1 MFTLLASLAV
11 AGIIVGAAA
20 LEAAPAEIAVPIGLV
35 IAVALI
41 TAERHLARKAAR

>member
-11 AGIIVGAAA
+11 AGIIVGTAA
-20 LEAAPAEIAVPIGLV
+20 LEAAPTEIAVPTGLA

-41 TAERHLARKAAR
+41 ATERHLARKATR

>member
-20 LEAAPAEIAVPIGLV
+20 LEAAPAEIAGPAGAV
-35 IAVALI
+35 IAAILVA
-41 TAERHLARKAAR
+41 AERHLARKAVR